1 VDEIASAYGT
11 KNVFVFYLSPRN
23 DEWGEKGVGRDCFGL
38 WN

>member
-23 DEWGEKGVGRDCFGL
+23 DEWAGKGVGRDCFGL
-38 WN
+38 RN